1 MATGKLTVSFVTPT
15 GVALEGSFDEVAL
28 PGAPGEFGILAG
40 HRPLVGSVRIGIATL
55 TSGSEVTRVAV
66 GRGFAEVSNDCV
78 TVLTNAFTRREGL
91 DPVVLKKD
99 FAELQTKIAA
109 SKLDKDSGDS
119 GDHLYLIER
128 ERTIATLLELYGEDP
143 PAILRPYNEDEPF
156 AHAAPLTGDAAREVE
171 NNPGA

>member
-1 MATGKLTVSFVTPT
+1 MAMKRAMHWVGLSRSRKISTP
-15 GVALEGSFDEVAL
+15 
-28 PGAPGEFGILAG
+28 
-40 HRPLVGSVRIGIATL
+40 IATL